1 MKIQMEIGDQIQ
13 YLAKEYNDNTIRF
26 LIRYPERIKVDLL
39 EKAVKSIVQRVEIL
53 HSSFYVNSFGIKWIV
68 NQEYPKNELLVAE
81 NIDGDVW
88 EHAQKVSLQAIN
100 YGGEIQLKCFL
111 FQNATESAF
120 VVLVGH
126 MCCDG
131 RDAVYLVKKI
141 IELYNQLLT
150 EENTEAVKIK
160 SGSRLLNQCY
170 NGDKEMLTFDLN
182 QIKREKSEEIKS
194 CYQFVSAEKG
204 KACLIMHRLSSDD
217 IARCRKFVEH
227 ATVND
232 VILAAYFRAYVKR
245 MNLSNYNPVGIA
257 SMMDLRRYIEG
268 GDSAGVTN
276 MSGPININ
284 LFDGIGD
291 DFGETLKRVVEQ
303 TKASKENEK
312 AGLEFTLA
320 VRKIFKIMP
329 FPVITVIGK
338 KIYRNMSIGLTNI
351 GNLKNSELKM
361 GDALPETLCFAGPVK
376 KKPALQ
382 ICASGLDGEVCLS
395 IASECTIEDKK
406 QLKELL
412 DMITLEIKG
421 IA

>member
-1 MKIQMEIGDQIQ
+1 MEIGDQIQ

-53 HSSFYVNSFGIKWIV
+53 HSSFYANSFGTKWIV
-68 NQEYPKNELLVAE
+68 NQEYPENELLVTE

-88 EHAQKVSLQAIN
+88 EHAQKASLQAIN

-284 LFDGIGD
+284 LFNGIGD

-320 VRKIFKIMP
+320 VRKIFKIVP
-329 FPVITVIGK
+329 FPVITAIGK

-361 GDALPETLCFAGPVK
+361 GDVLPETLCFAGPVK

-412 DMITLEIKG
+412 DMITLEIKS

>member
-53 HSSFYVNSFGIKWIV
+53 HSSFYANSFGTKWIV
-68 NQEYPKNELLVAE
+68 NQEYPENELLVTE

-88 EHAQKVSLQAIN
+88 EHAQKASLQAIN

-284 LFDGIGD
+284 LFNGIGD

-320 VRKIFKIMP
+320 VRKIFKIVP
-329 FPVITVIGK
+329 FPVITAIGK

-412 DMITLEIKG
+412 DMITLEIKS